1 VKSVDLEPSVD
12 LMVKMEYFFAWYQ
25 KKNYVHPFLYSSQPY
40 MIFDRDDERIPE
52 GDGIW
57 EKIANFILYEDDEEF
72 R

>member
-1 VKSVDLEPSVD
+1 
-12 LMVKMEYFFAWYQ
+12 
-25 KKNYVHPFLYSSQPY
+25 